1 MPRRN
6 IGMVIAFFKIEHRI
20 STDLKKNKIKI
31 KRMKE
36 KYVRTTCLDAFYSL

>member
-6 IGMVIAFFKIEHRI
+6 IGMVIAFFNIEHRI

-36 KYVRTTCLDAFYSL
+36 KCVRTTCLDAFYSL

>member
-20 STDLKKNKIKI
+20 STDLKKKKNKNK
-31 KRMKE
+31 KNERK
-36 KYVRTTCLDAFYSL
+36 VC